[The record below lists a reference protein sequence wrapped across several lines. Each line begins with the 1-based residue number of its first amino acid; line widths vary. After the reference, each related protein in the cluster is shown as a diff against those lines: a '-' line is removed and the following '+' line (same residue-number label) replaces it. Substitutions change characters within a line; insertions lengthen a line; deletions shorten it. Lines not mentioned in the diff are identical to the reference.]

1 MNFEEAFNH
10 LKSDKVMLFLIQRF
24 GKEITL
30 YDRYEDNYAKA
41 ISLLIIEQQVSF
53 KAAITIKKRFIKLI
67 DKKNNKD
74 ILSME
79 DEKLQSI
86 GISNRKVS
94 YIKNTYQYFKENKI
108 EFQKLNDNEII
119 KELIKIK
126 GVGLWTAEMFLIFIL
141 FKINIFSKGDL
152 ALINSV
158 KKNYQ
163 IENLDDL
170 KLERITQK
178 WEPYKSIASLLLW
191 KSIEEKSLLQLNRI
205 SNKLQ

>member
-10 LKSDKVMLFLIQRF
+10 LKSDKVMSFLIQKF

-74 ILSME
+74 ILGIE

-94 YIKNTYQYFKENKI
+94 YIKNTYQYFEENKI

-126 GVGLWTAEMFLIFIL
+126 GIGLWTAEMFLIFIL

-191 KSIEEKSLLQLNRI
+191 KSIEEKVFYN
-205 SNKLQ
+205 

>member
-10 LKSDKVMLFLIQRF
+10 LKSDKVMSFLIQKF

-74 ILSME
+74 ILGIE

-94 YIKNTYQYFKENKI
+94 YIKNTYQYFEEKKI

-191 KSIEEKSLLQLNRI
+191 KSIEEKVFYN
-205 SNKLQ
+205 

>member
-10 LKSDKVMLFLIQRF
+10 LKSDKVMSFLIQKF

-41 ISLLIIEQQVSF
+41 IALLIIEQQVSF

-74 ILSME
+74 ILGIK

-94 YIKNTYQYFKENKI
+94 YIKNTYQYFEENKI

-191 KSIEEKSLLQLNRI
+191 KSIEEKVFYN
-205 SNKLQ
+205 

>member
-10 LKSDKVMLFLIQRF
+10 LKSDKVMSFLIQKF

-74 ILSME
+74 ILVIE

-94 YIKNTYQYFKENKI
+94 YIKNTYQYFEENKI

-191 KSIEEKSLLQLNRI
+191 KSIEEKVFYN
-205 SNKLQ
+205 

>member
-1 MNFEEAFNH
+1 MNFGEAFNH
-10 LKSDKVMLFLIQRF
+10 LKSDKVMSFLIQKF

-74 ILSME
+74 ILGIE

-94 YIKNTYQYFKENKI
+94 YIKNTYQYFEENKI

-152 ALINSV
+152 ALVNSV

-191 KSIEEKSLLQLNRI
+191 KSIEEKVFYN
-205 SNKLQ
+205 

>member
-10 LKSDKVMLFLIQRF
+10 LKSDKVMSFLIQKF

-74 ILSME
+74 ILGIE

-94 YIKNTYQYFKENKI
+94 YIKNTYQYFEENKI

-126 GVGLWTAEMFLIFIL
+126 GVGLWTSEMFLIFIL

-191 KSIEEKSLLQLNRI
+191 KSIEEKVFYN
-205 SNKLQ
+205 

>member
-10 LKSDKVMLFLIQRF
+10 LKSDKIMSFLIQKF

-74 ILSME
+74 ILGIE

-94 YIKNTYQYFKENKI
+94 YIKNTYQYFEENKI

-191 KSIEEKSLLQLNRI
+191 KSIEEKVFYN
-205 SNKLQ
+205 

>member
-1 MNFEEAFNH
+1 MNFGEAFNH
-10 LKSDKVMLFLIQRF
+10 LKSDKVMSFLIQKF

-67 DKKNNKD
+67 DKKSNKD
-74 ILSME
+74 ILGIE

-94 YIKNTYQYFKENKI
+94 YIKNTYQYFEENKI

-191 KSIEEKSLLQLNRI
+191 KSIEEKVFYN
-205 SNKLQ
+205 

>member
-10 LKSDKVMLFLIQRF
+10 LKSDKVMSFLIQKF

-74 ILSME
+74 ILSIKE
-79 DEKLQSI
+79 EKLQSI

-94 YIKNTYQYFKENKI
+94 YIKNTYQYFEKNKI

-191 KSIEEKSLLQLNRI
+191 KSIEEKVFYN
-205 SNKLQ
+205 

>member
-10 LKSDKVMLFLIQRF
+10 LKSDKVMSFLIQKF

-74 ILSME
+74 ILGIE

-94 YIKNTYQYFKENKI
+94 YIKNTYQYFEENKI

-141 FKINIFSKGDL
+141 FKMNIFSKGDL
-152 ALINSV
+152 ALVNSV

-191 KSIEEKSLLQLNRI
+191 KSIEEKVFYN
-205 SNKLQ
+205 

>member
-10 LKSDKVMLFLIQRF
+10 LKSDKIMSFLIQKF

-74 ILSME
+74 ILGIE

-191 KSIEEKSLLQLNRI
+191 KSIEEKVFYN
-205 SNKLQ
+205 